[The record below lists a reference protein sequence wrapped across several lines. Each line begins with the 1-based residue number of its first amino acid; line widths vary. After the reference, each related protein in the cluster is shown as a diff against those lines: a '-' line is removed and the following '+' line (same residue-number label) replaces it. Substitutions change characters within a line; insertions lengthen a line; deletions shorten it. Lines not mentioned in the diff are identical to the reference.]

1 MLPGTF
7 PISFCCIPPDML
19 KTQYNLPKAAAKQQL
34 AEADQFS
41 GLGTKDDVAKLC
53 QVSKRTVEL
62 WIQERRIPF
71 IRLGHR
77 LLRFDL
83 DAVKAAV
90 RRWST
95 KEIK

>member
-1 MLPGTF
+1 MSKSSVQPF
-7 PISFCCIPPDML
+7 QPPDAGDL
-19 KTQYNLPKAAAKQQL
+19 
-34 AEADQFS
+34 

-53 QVSKRTVEL
+53 RVSSRTVEA
-62 WIQERRIPF
+62 WVRAKKIPF
-71 IRLGHR
+71 IRMGHR

-83 DAVKAAV
+83 AAVAAAV